1 MTRDGTFLIENG
13 QIKHGIKN
21 LRFTDSMMRAFSTVK
36 GISKERKLIPSW
48 WDAVGCMVAPTIH
61 LGSFKFTG
69 TTDF

>member
-1 MTRDGTFLIENG
+1 MTRDGTFWIENG

-21 LRFTDSMMRAFSTVK
+21 LRFTDSMLRFFSDVR
-36 GISKERKLIPSW
+36 GVSKDRKLIPSW
-48 WDAVGCMVAPTIH
+48 WDAVGCLSVPAFH